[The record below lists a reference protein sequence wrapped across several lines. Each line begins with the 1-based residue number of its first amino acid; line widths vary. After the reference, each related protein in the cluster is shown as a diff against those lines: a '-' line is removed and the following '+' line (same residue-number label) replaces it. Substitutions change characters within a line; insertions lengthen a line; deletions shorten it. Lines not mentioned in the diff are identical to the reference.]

1 MAPAPY
7 RSIFFDGT
15 WSYLRG
21 LKETVRHWEHLYKI
35 GRINNKLGI
44 RYWTWKEGFAFLIT
58 LKKIINATLLLMHHF
73 PDESILK
80 LMLHHLYVLL
90 LGFIISFLGQL
101 PLGNMNLTATQLS
114 VQENL
119 RNAWKYGLGIVLVE
133 IIYLRLALTGMD
145 WVVEHKQLFTI
156 IGWLTIFVFMVLG
169 VLAFVMARKQT
180 SAKKGLLLNN
190 KMNRFLLGVVVSGI
204 NPAQIPFWFLW
215 STELLNSKV
224 LMQQQGNLICLQQEP
239 GLVHWQD
246 LHFIYTAVNC
256 SSRN

>member
-1 MAPAPY
+1 
-7 RSIFFDGT
+7 
-15 WSYLRG
+15 
-21 LKETVRHWEHLYKI
+21 
-35 GRINNKLGI
+35 
-44 RYWTWKEGFAFLIT
+44 
-58 LKKIINATLLLMHHF
+58 MHHF

-180 SAKKGLLLNN
+180 SAKKGLILNN

-215 STELLNSKV
+215 SNKPV
-224 LMQQQGNLICLQQEP
+224 LRKDCSLIRQ
-239 GLVHWQD
+239 
-246 LHFIYTAVNC
+246 
-256 SSRN
+256 